1 MTTFTTL
8 TTIHICG
15 LLSKQNHITSER
27 VAMVDGKRKNFTDA
41 DDALLLKQIIADEPY
56 KGGYGKVTEK
66 WQHAD
71 ALMKSRATMHSA
83 SSTEKRSPRSEM
95 MTAGRRSGLT
105 SLKIPSTGNRKSCS
119 AFASVHASKCQGC
132 MSESTIKA
140 VARQRR
146 RIHSQVTKLKN
157 QAVKMQVGS
166 NEASTEWFRKITD
179 ALQAARDE
187 ALAGTSLL
195 LEARP
200 RTSRR
205 HARVVYVP

>member
-1 MTTFTTL
+1 
-8 TTIHICG
+8 
-15 LLSKQNHITSER
+15 
-27 VAMVDGKRKNFTDA
+27 
-41 DDALLLKQIIADEPY
+41 
-56 KGGYGKVTEK
+56 
-66 WQHAD
+66 
-71 ALMKSRATMHSA
+71 
-83 SSTEKRSPRSEM
+83 
-95 MTAGRRSGLT
+95 
-105 SLKIPSTGNRKSCS
+105 
-119 AFASVHASKCQGC
+119 

-146 RIHSQVTKLKN
+146 RIHSLVTKLKN

-166 NEASTEWFRKITD
+166 NEASTEWLRKITD

-205 HARVVYVP
+205 ASIENAGLVLSRAAGRADIRSFLGGRGVCTAHAGGRGRGQAVGVERRVDDADMWQLAELEEEAVIVDGMLLTLLRDTACLLAFIQGHSVCVS